1 MYSSTII
8 TLSDLNRIKNTIAPL
23 PDEAELRK
31 SIDLKLK
38 EISDKKVK
46 NWPNSL
52 ENLNK
57 ARLEFQKRKFF
68 EEEILRRK
76 IEEEEEK
83 FNLKKKNM
91 IINQAKEKMFQNQGP
106 VKTFV
111 NQMKFVDSLQENEIQ
126 KKHKIAIK
134 NRWKLFDEYWEEIER
149 KKLED
154 YDKKEIEKSLAL
166 KKKQEEIKNFQNEQ
180 FLEYKQKRIEE
191 LQENF
196 VEGQIIKNQ
205 AIKNLQEEKEKLEQI
220 KKEKEKRNL
229 ENKLENENLAK
240 LKAELKKVV

>member
-1 MYSSTII
+1 M
-8 TLSDLNRIKNTIAPL
+8 
-23 PDEAELRK
+23 
-31 SIDLKLK
+31 
-38 EISDKKVK
+38 KVK

-149 KKLED
+149 KKIED
-154 YDKKEIEKSLAL
+154 YNKKEIEK
-166 KKKQEEIKNFQNEQ
+166 
-180 FLEYKQKRIEE
+180 
-191 LQENF
+191 
-196 VEGQIIKNQ
+196 
-205 AIKNLQEEKEKLEQI
+205 
-220 KKEKEKRNL
+220 
-229 ENKLENENLAK
+229 
-240 LKAELKKVV
+240 